1 MRRTIAASLA
11 ILALVLSAA
20 VIWAAEEKSGEQYP
34 IISIQDLKSAM
45 DSKTVTLL
53 DANGTDSFKEGH
65 IPGAIDF
72 ETNSSKLADLL
83 PKDKSA
89 LIVAYCGGPQCMMY
103 KSAAEKAV
111 ALGYT
116 NVKHLSAGISGW
128 KEAGEKV
135 ETGSQK
141 AT

>member
-34 IISIQDLKSAM
+34 NISIQDLKSAM
-45 DSKTVTLL
+45 NSKTVTLL
-53 DANGTDSFKEGH
+53 DANGTDSYKDGH

-72 ETNSSKLADLL
+72 ETNTALEKVL

-103 KSAAEKAV
+103 KAAAEKAV

-116 NVKHLSAGISGW
+116 NVKHLTAGISGW

-135 ETGSQK
+135 DSGS
-141 AT
+141 